1 MCFKCA
7 NILNH
12 KSRFLANPNGWLQP
26 STCLDKERWVRHSS
40 ASIKAVLRRLREV
53 AENESTAS
61 LLRLQEELGFNH
73 SETNVLLDD
82 DLNLDVMG
90 VFAWDWPHIFFAKG
104 TFYVEVNALISELQ
118 KKSLGL
124 TVLDR
129 YLRVWAWPR
138 AYAHGRDVC
147 KNFTING
154 SASELLSFSP
164 VLGTWLESVVQP
176 TGHAARHVASAL
188 ALCDVVDLLQHS
200 GSGMV
205 SNQDVETAIQ
215 RHLRLHLEAY
225 GCTIWI
231 PKHHYSAHLGDEEK
245 KCNTFVLERKHQD
258 AKRYANTRRQTQA
271 YEKGILEDITVEQL
285 FDMDKPFLKTPLRR
299 AHSADE
305 NKK

>member
-1 MCFKCA
+1 M
-7 NILNH
+7 
-12 KSRFLANPNGWLQP
+12 
-26 STCLDKERWVRHSS
+26 
-40 ASIKAVLRRLREV
+40 
-53 AENESTAS
+53 
-61 LLRLQEELGFNH
+61 
-73 SETNVLLDD
+73 
-82 DLNLDVMG
+82 
-90 VFAWDWPHIFFAKG
+90 
-104 TFYVEVNALISELQ
+104 EVNALISELQ
-118 KKSLGL
+118 KFSLGV

-299 AHSADE
+299 AHPADE
-305 NKK
+305 NIKKIIHSCFPWSRHEDIITGVWHTLLVAVVSHGTIVCFGRRGTTCVQDECISMLLSLARHGPACRHGIICLYHRTCLCAE